1 MISSQTINN
10 IKNVSLNLFDEVL
23 YMGVST
29 DPEQNDTQIF
39 SNEVDRFSIDEAIKT
54 APDTYE
60 WETVIGLT
68 EANGNT
74 LQKVG
79 FLKTETGDDL
89 MVSEELPQDI
99 EKTELI
105 ELNVGFKL
113 TLSVTDNTWGGES

>member
-1 MISSQTINN
+1 MVLPTQAITD
-10 IKNVSLNLFDEVL
+10 IKNASLNTFDNVS

-29 DPEQNDTQIF
+29 DPEQDDTQVF
-39 SNEVDRFSIDEAIKT
+39 SGEVNRFTIDETNKT
-54 APDTYE
+54 TDTYE
-60 WETVIGLT
+60 WETIVGLT

-89 MVSEELPQDI
+89 MVSEELPQEI
-99 EKTELI
+99 NKTELI

-113 TLSVTDNTWGGES
+113 TLSVTDNTWDGES